1 MHNINHHIH
10 LKSLLSYKEFLIPGL
25 GSVVLYLFFAYF
37 LERSD
42 FLTLLLLYSG
52 LFYGACKIIQ
62 YTRFNFWVWALIGIT
77 VRVLFLPAMPNLSQ
91 DFYRFIW
98 DGRLLV
104 LGINPYI
111 FTPEQLASG
120 SQIAQDLISLDA
132 IPNAQMLIQGM
143 GNLNASHYS
152 NYPPINQLCF
162 ALAAV
167 FAKKSIL
174 GSVIGLRILIIG
186 ADLGILYFGK
196 KLLERLNLPVKNIF
210 WYFLNPFIIIELT
223 GNLHFEG
230 VMLFFVIWS
239 LYLLDKKRWVLAAI
253 ALGVSVSVKLL
264 PLLFLPLFYKYLAP
278 EGLFSKGFWKMKKF
292 YWVTLA
298 TIALCFAPFISKTF
312 ISNFSA
318 TIGLWFQSFE
328 FNASV
333 YYIIRWIGFQ
343 TIGWNIIATAGLILP
358 IVVFIC
364 IVLLSLFRKYNTTQ
378 NLITG
383 MLLAVSIYFL
393 LATTVHPWYI
403 ATPVLLSVFTKY
415 KFALLWSFMICFSY
429 AGYTATGFNEN
440 LLLVALEYSVVIS
453 VAIWELVIKKLP
465 KKGVV
470 I

>member
-1 MHNINHHIH
+1 M
-10 LKSLLSYKEFLIPGL
+10 LLYFL
-25 GSVVLYLFFAYF
+25 FAYF

-42 FLTLLLLYSG
+42 FLNLLLLYSG
-52 LFYGACKIIQ
+52 LFYAAWKIIQ
-62 YTRFNFWVWALIGIT
+62 HTKFNFWIWAVIGIT
-77 VRVLFLPAMPNLSQ
+77 ARVLFLPSIPNLSQ

-111 FTPEQLASG
+111 FSPEQLANGLLKATEPTSLE
-120 SQIAQDLISLDA
+120 AIS
-132 IPNAQMLIQGM
+132 NAKILIQGM
-143 GNLNASHYS
+143 GSLNASHYS

-162 ALAAV
+162 ALAAL
-167 FAKKSIL
+167 FAKTSIL
-174 GSVIGLRILIIG
+174 GSVVVLRIIIIG

-196 KLLERLNLPVKNIF
+196 KLLERLNLPAKNIF

-239 LYLLDKKRWVLAAI
+239 LYMLDKKRWVLAAI
-253 ALGVSVSVKLL
+253 LLGVSVSVKLL

-278 EGLFSKGFWKMKKF
+278 EGLFKKGFWKMKKF
-292 YWVTLA
+292 YWLTLVTIVF
-298 TIALCFAPFISKTF
+298 TFAPFASKTF

-343 TIGWNIIATAGLILP
+343 TVGWNIIATVGLILP
-358 IVVFIC
+358 MVVFIC
-364 IVLLSLFRKYNTTQ
+364 IVLLAVFRKYNTTQ
-378 NLITG
+378 KLITG
-383 MLLAVSIYFL
+383 ILLAVSIYFL

-415 KFALLWSFMICFSY
+415 KFPLLWSFMICFSY
-429 AGYTATGFNEN
+429 AAYGANGFNEN
-440 LLLVALEYSVVIS
+440 LLLVAIEYSVVIS
-453 VAIWELVIKKLP
+453 VALWEIFIKKLP
-465 KKGVV
+465 EKGVV
-470 I
+470 L

>member
-1 MHNINHHIH
+1 M
-10 LKSLLSYKEFLIPGL
+10 LLYFL
-25 GSVVLYLFFAYF
+25 FAYF

-42 FLTLLLLYSG
+42 FLNLLLLYSG
-52 LFYGACKIIQ
+52 LFYAAWKIIQ
-62 YTRFNFWVWALIGIT
+62 HTKFNFWIWAVIGIT
-77 VRVLFLPAMPNLSQ
+77 ARVLFLPSLPNLSQ

-111 FTPEQLASG
+111 FAPEQLVNGLLKATELTSLE
-120 SQIAQDLISLDA
+120 AIS
-132 IPNAQMLIQGM
+132 NAKVLIQGM
-143 GNLNASHYS
+143 GSLNASHYS

-162 ALAAV
+162 ALAAL
-167 FAKKSIL
+167 FAKTSIL
-174 GSVIGLRILIIG
+174 GSVVVLRIIIIG

-196 KLLERLNLPVKNIF
+196 KLLERLNLPAKNIF

-253 ALGVSVSVKLL
+253 LLGVSVSVKLL

-278 EGLFSKGFWKMKKF
+278 EGLFKKGFWKMKKF
-292 YWVTLA
+292 YWLTLA
-298 TIALCFAPFISKTF
+298 TIVFTFAPFASKTF

-343 TIGWNIIATAGLILP
+343 TVGWNIIATVGLILP
-358 IVVFIC
+358 MVVFIC
-364 IVLLSLFRKYNTTQ
+364 IVLLAVFRKYNTTQ
-378 NLITG
+378 KLITG

-403 ATPVLLSVFTKY
+403 ATPLLLSVFTKY
-415 KFALLWSFMICFSY
+415 KFPLLWSFMICFSY
-429 AGYTATGFNEN
+429 AAYGANGFNEN
-440 LLLVALEYSVVIS
+440 LSLVAIEYSVVIG
-453 VAIWELVIKKLP
+453 VALWEIFIKKTP
-465 KKGVV
+465 
-470 I
+470 

>member
-1 MHNINHHIH
+1 M
-10 LKSLLSYKEFLIPGL
+10 LLYFL
-25 GSVVLYLFFAYF
+25 FAYF

-42 FLTLLLLYSG
+42 FLNLLLLYSG
-52 LFYGACKIIQ
+52 LFYAAWKIIQ
-62 YTRFNFWVWALIGIT
+62 HTKFNFWIWAVIGIT
-77 VRVLFLPAMPNLSQ
+77 ARVLFLPSIPNLSQ

-98 DGRLLV
+98 DGRLLI
-104 LGINPYI
+104 LGINPYV
-111 FTPEQLASG
+111 FTPEQLANGLLKATELTSLE
-120 SQIAQDLISLDA
+120 AIS
-132 IPNAQMLIQGM
+132 NAKVLIQGM
-143 GNLNASHYS
+143 GSLNASHYS

-162 ALAAV
+162 ALAAL
-167 FAKKSIL
+167 FAKTSVL
-174 GSVIGLRILIIG
+174 GSVIVLRIIIIG

-196 KLLERLNLPVKNIF
+196 KLLERLNLPAKNIF

-253 ALGVSVSVKLL
+253 LLGVSVSVKLL

-278 EGLFSKGFWKMKKF
+278 DGLFKKGFWKMKKF

-298 TIALCFAPFISKTF
+298 TIVFTFAPFASKTF

-318 TIGLWFQSFE
+318 TIGLWFQNFE

-343 TIGWNIIATAGLILP
+343 TVGWNIIATVGLILP
-358 IVVFIC
+358 MVVFIC
-364 IVLLSLFRKYNTTQ
+364 IVLLAVFRKYNTTQ
-378 NLITG
+378 KLITG

-403 ATPVLLSVFTKY
+403 TTPLLLSVFTKY
-415 KFALLWSFMICFSY
+415 IFPLLWSFMICFSY
-429 AGYTATGFNEN
+429 AAYGANGFNEN
-440 LLLVALEYSVVIS
+440 LSLVAIEYSVVIS
-453 VAIWELVIKKLP
+453 VALWEIFIKKLP
-465 KKGVV
+465 EKGVV
-470 I
+470 L

>member
-1 MHNINHHIH
+1 M
-10 LKSLLSYKEFLIPGL
+10 LLYFI
-25 GSVVLYLFFAYF
+25 FAYF

-42 FLTLLLLYSG
+42 FLNLLLLYSG
-52 LFYGACKIIQ
+52 LFYAAWKIIQ
-62 YTRFNFWVWALIGIT
+62 YTKFNFWIWAVIGIT
-77 VRVLFLPAMPNLSQ
+77 ARVLFLPSIPNLSQ

-111 FTPEQLASG
+111 FTPEQLANGLLKATELTSLE
-120 SQIAQDLISLDA
+120 AIS
-132 IPNAQMLIQGM
+132 NAKVLIQGM
-143 GNLNASHYS
+143 GSLNASHYS
-152 NYPPINQLCF
+152 SYPPINQLCF
-162 ALAAV
+162 ALAAL
-167 FAKKSIL
+167 FAKTSIL
-174 GSVIGLRILIIG
+174 GSVVVLRIIIIG

-196 KLLERLNLPVKNIF
+196 KLLERLNLPTKNIF

-223 GNLHFEG
+223 GNLHFEA

-253 ALGVSVSVKLL
+253 LLGVSVSVKLL

-278 EGLFSKGFWKMKKF
+278 DGLFKKGFWKMKKF
-292 YWVTLA
+292 YWVTLT
-298 TIALCFAPFISKTF
+298 TIVITFAPFASKTF

-318 TIGLWFQSFE
+318 TIGLWFQNFE

-343 TIGWNIIATAGLILP
+343 TVGWNIIATVGLILP
-358 IVVFIC
+358 MVVFIC
-364 IVLLSLFRKYNTTQ
+364 IVLLAVFRKYNTTQ
-378 NLITG
+378 KLITG

-415 KFALLWSFMICFSY
+415 KFPLLWSFMICFSY
-429 AGYTATGFNEN
+429 AAYGANGFNEN
-440 LLLVALEYSVVIS
+440 LLLIAIEYSVVIS
-453 VAIWELVIKKLP
+453 VALWEIFIKKLP
-465 KKGVV
+465 EKGVV
-470 I
+470 L

>member
-1 MHNINHHIH
+1 M
-10 LKSLLSYKEFLIPGL
+10 LLYFL
-25 GSVVLYLFFAYF
+25 FAYF

-42 FLTLLLLYSG
+42 FLNLLLLYSG
-52 LFYGACKIIQ
+52 LFYAAWKIIQ
-62 YTRFNFWVWALIGIT
+62 HTKFNFWIWAVIGIT
-77 VRVLFLPAMPNLSQ
+77 ARVLFLPSLPNLSQ

-111 FTPEQLASG
+111 FAPEQLVNGLLKATELTSLE
-120 SQIAQDLISLDA
+120 AIS
-132 IPNAQMLIQGM
+132 NAKVLIQGM
-143 GNLNASHYS
+143 GSLNASHYS

-162 ALAAV
+162 ALAAL
-167 FAKKSIL
+167 FAKTSIL
-174 GSVIGLRILIIG
+174 GSVVVLRIIIIG

-196 KLLERLNLPVKNIF
+196 KLLERLNLPAKNIF

-239 LYLLDKKRWVLAAI
+239 LYMLDKKRWVLAAI
-253 ALGVSVSVKLL
+253 LLGVSVSVKLL

-278 EGLFSKGFWKMKKF
+278 EGLFKKGFWKMKKF

-298 TIALCFAPFISKTF
+298 TIVFTFAPFASKTF

-318 TIGLWFQSFE
+318 TIGLWFQNFE

-343 TIGWNIIATAGLILP
+343 TVGWNIIATVGLFLP
-358 IVVFIC
+358 MVVFIC
-364 IVLLSLFRKYNTTQ
+364 IVLLAVFRKYNTTQ
-378 NLITG
+378 KLITG

-415 KFALLWSFMICFSY
+415 KFPLLWSFMICFSY
-429 AGYTATGFNEN
+429 AAYGANGFNEN
-440 LLLVALEYSVVIS
+440 LLLVAIEYSVVIS
-453 VAIWELVIKKLP
+453 VALWEIFIKKLP
-465 KKGVV
+465 EKGV
-470 I
+470 IL

>member
-1 MHNINHHIH
+1 M
-10 LKSLLSYKEFLIPGL
+10 LLYFL
-25 GSVVLYLFFAYF
+25 FAYF

-42 FLTLLLLYSG
+42 FLNLLLLYSG
-52 LFYGACKIIQ
+52 LFYAAWKIIQ
-62 YTRFNFWVWALIGIT
+62 HTKFNFWIWAVIGIT
-77 VRVLFLPAMPNLSQ
+77 ARVLFLPSIPNLSQ

-98 DGRLLV
+98 DGRLLI
-104 LGINPYI
+104 LGINPYV
-111 FTPEQLASG
+111 FTPEQLANGLLKTTELTSLE
-120 SQIAQDLISLDA
+120 AIS
-132 IPNAQMLIQGM
+132 NAKVLIQGM
-143 GNLNASHYS
+143 GSLNASHYS

-162 ALAAV
+162 ALAAL
-167 FAKKSIL
+167 FAKTSVL
-174 GSVIGLRILIIG
+174 GSVIVLRIIIIG

-196 KLLERLNLPVKNIF
+196 KLLERLNLPTKNIF

-253 ALGVSVSVKLL
+253 LLGVSVSVKLL

-278 EGLFSKGFWKMKKF
+278 DGLFKKGFWKMKKF

-298 TIALCFAPFISKTF
+298 TIVFTFAPFASKTF

-318 TIGLWFQSFE
+318 TIGLWFQNFE

-343 TIGWNIIATAGLILP
+343 TVGWNIIATVGLILP
-358 IVVFIC
+358 MVVFIC
-364 IVLLSLFRKYNTTQ
+364 IVLLAVFRKYNTTQ
-378 NLITG
+378 KLITG

-403 ATPVLLSVFTKY
+403 TTPVLLSVFTKY
-415 KFALLWSFMICFSY
+415 IFPLLWSFMICFSY
-429 AGYTATGFNEN
+429 AAYGANGFNEN
-440 LLLVALEYSVVIS
+440 LSLVAIEYSVVIS
-453 VAIWELVIKKLP
+453 VALWEIFIKKLP
-465 KKGVV
+465 EKGVV
-470 I
+470 L

>member
-1 MHNINHHIH
+1 M
-10 LKSLLSYKEFLIPGL
+10 LLYFL
-25 GSVVLYLFFAYF
+25 FAYF

-42 FLTLLLLYSG
+42 FLNLLLLYSG
-52 LFYGACKIIQ
+52 LFYAAWKIIQ
-62 YTRFNFWVWALIGIT
+62 YTKFNFWIWAVIGIT
-77 VRVLFLPAMPNLSQ
+77 ARVLFLPSIPNLSQ

-98 DGRLLV
+98 DGRLLI
-104 LGINPYI
+104 LGINPYV
-111 FTPEQLASG
+111 FTPEQLANGLLKTTELTSFE
-120 SQIAQDLISLDA
+120 AIS
-132 IPNAQMLIQGM
+132 NAKILIQGM
-143 GNLNASHYS
+143 GSLNASHYS

-162 ALAAV
+162 ALAAL
-167 FAKKSIL
+167 FAKTSVL
-174 GSVIGLRILIIG
+174 GSVIVLRIIIIG

-196 KLLERLNLPVKNIF
+196 KLLERLNLPEKNIF

-253 ALGVSVSVKLL
+253 LLGVSVSVKLL

-278 EGLFSKGFWKMKKF
+278 DGLFKKGFWKMKKF

-298 TIALCFAPFISKTF
+298 TIVFTFAPFASKTF

-318 TIGLWFQSFE
+318 TIGLWFQNFE

-343 TIGWNIIATAGLILP
+343 TVGWNIIATVGLILP
-358 IVVFIC
+358 MVVFIC
-364 IVLLSLFRKYNTTQ
+364 IVLLAVFRKYNTTQ
-378 NLITG
+378 KLITG

-403 ATPVLLSVFTKY
+403 TTPLLLSVFTKY
-415 KFALLWSFMICFSY
+415 KFPLLWSFMICFSY
-429 AGYTATGFNEN
+429 AAYGANGFNEN
-440 LLLVALEYSVVIS
+440 LSLVAIEYSVVIG
-453 VAIWELVIKKLP
+453 VALWEIFIKKLP
-465 KKGVV
+465 EKGVV
-470 I
+470 L

>member
-1 MHNINHHIH
+1 M
-10 LKSLLSYKEFLIPGL
+10 LLYFL
-25 GSVVLYLFFAYF
+25 FAYF

-42 FLTLLLLYSG
+42 FLNLLLLYSG
-52 LFYGACKIIQ
+52 LFYGAWRIIQ
-62 YTRFNFWVWALIGIT
+62 HTKFNFWTWAVIGIT
-77 VRVLFLPAMPNLSQ
+77 ARVLFLPAIPNLSQ

-104 LGINPYI
+104 LGINPYV
-111 FTPEQLASG
+111 FSPQQLSNGILNTTGLTSLEA
-120 SQIAQDLISLDA
+120 IS
-132 IPNAQMLIQGM
+132 NAKVLIQGM
-143 GNLNASHYS
+143 GSLNASHYS

-162 ALAAV
+162 TLAAL

-174 GSVIGLRILIIG
+174 GSVVVLRIIIIG

-196 KLLERLNLPVKNIF
+196 KLLERLKLPVKNIF

-223 GNLHFEG
+223 GNLHFEA
-230 VMLFFVIWS
+230 VMLFFVIWA

-253 ALGVSVSVKLL
+253 LLGISVSVKLL

-278 EGLFSKGFWKMKKF
+278 EGLFKRGFWKMKKF
-292 YWVTLA
+292 YWVILA
-298 TIALCFAPFISKTF
+298 TTALCFAPFVTKTF

-343 TIGWNIIATAGLILP
+343 TIGWNIIATVGLILP
-358 IVVFIC
+358 MLVFIC
-364 IVLLSLFRKYNTTQ
+364 IMLLAIFKKYNTTQ
-378 NLITG
+378 KLITG
-383 MLLAVSIYFL
+383 MLLAISIYFL

-415 KFALLWSFMICFSY
+415 KFPLLWSFMICFSY
-429 AGYTATGFNEN
+429 AGYGANGFNEN
-440 LLLVALEYSVVIS
+440 LLLVAIEYCVVIG
-453 VAIWELVIKKLP
+453 VALWEIFIKKLP

-470 I
+470 K

>member
-1 MHNINHHIH
+1 M
-10 LKSLLSYKEFLIPGL
+10 LLYFL
-25 GSVVLYLFFAYF
+25 FAYF

-42 FLTLLLLYSG
+42 FLNLLLLYSG
-52 LFYGACKIIQ
+52 LFYAAWKIIQ
-62 YTRFNFWVWALIGIT
+62 YTKFNFWIWAVIGIT
-77 VRVLFLPAMPNLSQ
+77 ARVLFLPSIPNLSQ

-98 DGRLLV
+98 DGRLLIS
-104 LGINPYI
+104 GINPYV
-111 FTPEQLASG
+111 FTPEQLANGLLKTTELTSLE
-120 SQIAQDLISLDA
+120 AIS
-132 IPNAQMLIQGM
+132 NAKILIQGM
-143 GNLNASHYS
+143 GSLNASHYS

-162 ALAAV
+162 ALAAL
-167 FAKKSIL
+167 FAKTSVL
-174 GSVIGLRILIIG
+174 GSVIVLRIIIIG
-186 ADLGILYFGK
+186 SDLGILYFGK
-196 KLLERLNLPVKNIF
+196 KLLERLNLPTKNIF

-253 ALGVSVSVKLL
+253 LLGVSVSVKLL

-278 EGLFSKGFWKMKKF
+278 DGLFKKGFWKMKKF

-298 TIALCFAPFISKTF
+298 TIVFTFAPFASKTF

-318 TIGLWFQSFE
+318 TIGLWFQNFE

-343 TIGWNIIATAGLILP
+343 TVGWNIIATVGLILP
-358 IVVFIC
+358 MVVFIC
-364 IVLLSLFRKYNTTQ
+364 IVLLAVFRKYNTTQ
-378 NLITG
+378 KLITG

-415 KFALLWSFMICFSY
+415 KFPLLWSFMICFSY
-429 AGYTATGFNEN
+429 AAYGANGFNEN
-440 LLLVALEYSVVIS
+440 LSLVAIEYSVVIG
-453 VAIWELVIKKLP
+453 VALWEIFIKKLP
-465 KKGVV
+465 EKGVV
-470 I
+470 L

>member
-1 MHNINHHIH
+1 M
-10 LKSLLSYKEFLIPGL
+10 LLYFL
-25 GSVVLYLFFAYF
+25 FAYF

-42 FLTLLLLYSG
+42 FLNLLLLYSG
-52 LFYGACKIIQ
+52 LFYAAWKIIQ
-62 YTRFNFWVWALIGIT
+62 HTKFNFWIWAVIGIT
-77 VRVLFLPAMPNLSQ
+77 ARVLFLPSIPNLSQ

-111 FTPEQLASG
+111 FTPEQLANGLLKATEPTSLE
-120 SQIAQDLISLDA
+120 AIS
-132 IPNAQMLIQGM
+132 NAKILIQGM
-143 GNLNASHYS
+143 GSLNASHYS

-162 ALAAV
+162 ALAAL
-167 FAKKSIL
+167 FAKTSIL
-174 GSVIGLRILIIG
+174 GSVVVLRIIIIG

-196 KLLERLNLPVKNIF
+196 KLLERLNLPAKNIF

-253 ALGVSVSVKLL
+253 LLGVSVSVKLL

-278 EGLFSKGFWKMKKF
+278 EGLFKKGFWKMKKF
-292 YWVTLA
+292 YWVTLT
-298 TIALCFAPFISKTF
+298 TIVITFALFASKTF

-318 TIGLWFQSFE
+318 TIGLWFQNFE

-343 TIGWNIIATAGLILP
+343 TVGWNIIAKVGLILP
-358 IVVFIC
+358 MVVFIC
-364 IVLLSLFRKYNTTQ
+364 IVLLAVFRRYNTTQ
-378 NLITG
+378 KLITG

-415 KFALLWSFMICFSY
+415 KFPLLWSFMICFSY
-429 AGYTATGFNEN
+429 AAYGANGFNEN
-440 LLLVALEYSVVIS
+440 VLLIAIEYSVVIS
-453 VAIWELVIKKLP
+453 VALWEIFIKKLP
-465 KKGVV
+465 EKGVV
-470 I
+470 L

>member
-1 MHNINHHIH
+1 M
-10 LKSLLSYKEFLIPGL
+10 LLYFL
-25 GSVVLYLFFAYF
+25 FAYF

-42 FLTLLLLYSG
+42 FLNLLLLYSG
-52 LFYGACKIIQ
+52 LFYAAWKIIQ
-62 YTRFNFWVWALIGIT
+62 YTKFNFWIWAVIGIT
-77 VRVLFLPAMPNLSQ
+77 ARVLFLPSIPNLSQ

-98 DGRLLV
+98 DGRLLIS
-104 LGINPYI
+104 GINPYV
-111 FTPEQLASG
+111 FTPEQLANGLLKTTELTSLE
-120 SQIAQDLISLDA
+120 AIS
-132 IPNAQMLIQGM
+132 NAKILIQGM
-143 GNLNASHYS
+143 GSLNASHYS

-162 ALAAV
+162 ALAAL
-167 FAKKSIL
+167 FAKTSVL
-174 GSVIGLRILIIG
+174 GSVIVLRIIIIG

-196 KLLERLNLPVKNIF
+196 KLLERLNLPAKNIF

-253 ALGVSVSVKLL
+253 LLGVSVSVKLL

-278 EGLFSKGFWKMKKF
+278 DGLFKKGFWKMKKF

-298 TIALCFAPFISKTF
+298 TIVFTFAPFASKTF

-318 TIGLWFQSFE
+318 TIGLWFQNFE

-343 TIGWNIIATAGLILP
+343 TVGWNIIATVGLILP
-358 IVVFIC
+358 MVVFIC
-364 IVLLSLFRKYNTTQ
+364 IVLLAVFRKYNTTQ
-378 NLITG
+378 KLITG

-403 ATPVLLSVFTKY
+403 ATPLLLSVFTKY
-415 KFALLWSFMICFSY
+415 KFPLLWSFMICFSY
-429 AGYTATGFNEN
+429 TAYGANGFNEN
-440 LLLVALEYSVVIS
+440 LSLVAIEYSVVIG
-453 VAIWELVIKKLP
+453 VALWEIFIKKLP
-465 KKGVV
+465 EKGVV
-470 I
+470 L

>member
-1 MHNINHHIH
+1 M
-10 LKSLLSYKEFLIPGL
+10 LLYFL
-25 GSVVLYLFFAYF
+25 FAYF

-42 FLTLLLLYSG
+42 FLNLLLLYSG
-52 LFYGACKIIQ
+52 LFYAAWKIIQ
-62 YTRFNFWVWALIGIT
+62 YTKFNFWIWAVIGIT
-77 VRVLFLPAMPNLSQ
+77 ARVLFLPSIPNLSQ

-98 DGRLLV
+98 DGRLLI
-104 LGINPYI
+104 LGINPYV
-111 FTPEQLASG
+111 FTPEQLANGLLKTTELTSLE
-120 SQIAQDLISLDA
+120 AIS
-132 IPNAQMLIQGM
+132 NAKILIQGM
-143 GNLNASHYS
+143 GSLNASHYS

-162 ALAAV
+162 ALAAL
-167 FAKKSIL
+167 FAKTSVL
-174 GSVIGLRILIIG
+174 GSVIVLRIIIIG

-196 KLLERLNLPVKNIF
+196 KLLERLNLPAKNIF

-253 ALGVSVSVKLL
+253 LLGVSVSVKLL

-278 EGLFSKGFWKMKKF
+278 DGLFKKGFWKMKKF

-298 TIALCFAPFISKTF
+298 TIVFTFAPFASKTF

-318 TIGLWFQSFE
+318 TIGLWFQNFE

-343 TIGWNIIATAGLILP
+343 TVGWNIIATVGLILP
-358 IVVFIC
+358 MVVFIC
-364 IVLLSLFRKYNTTQ
+364 IVLLAVFRKYNTTQ
-378 NLITG
+378 KLITG

-403 ATPVLLSVFTKY
+403 ATPLLLSVFTKY
-415 KFALLWSFMICFSY
+415 KFPLLWSFMICFSY
-429 AGYTATGFNEN
+429 AAYGANGFNEN
-440 LLLVALEYSVVIS
+440 LSLVAIEYSVVIG
-453 VAIWELVIKKLP
+453 VALWEIFIKKLP
-465 KKGVV
+465 EKGVV
-470 I
+470 L

>member
-1 MHNINHHIH
+1 M
-10 LKSLLSYKEFLIPGL
+10 LLYFL
-25 GSVVLYLFFAYF
+25 FAYF

-42 FLTLLLLYSG
+42 FLNLLLLYSG
-52 LFYGACKIIQ
+52 LFYAAWKIIQ
-62 YTRFNFWVWALIGIT
+62 HTKFNFWIWAVIGIT
-77 VRVLFLPAMPNLSQ
+77 ARVLFLPSIPNLSQ

-98 DGRLLV
+98 DGRLLI
-104 LGINPYI
+104 LGINPYV
-111 FTPEQLASG
+111 FTPEQLANGLLKATELTSLE
-120 SQIAQDLISLDA
+120 AIS
-132 IPNAQMLIQGM
+132 NAKVLIQGM
-143 GNLNASHYS
+143 GSLNASHYS

-162 ALAAV
+162 ALAAL
-167 FAKKSIL
+167 FAKTSVL
-174 GSVIGLRILIIG
+174 GSVIVLRIIIIG

-196 KLLERLNLPVKNIF
+196 KLLERLNLPTKNIF

-253 ALGVSVSVKLL
+253 LLGVSVSVKLL

-278 EGLFSKGFWKMKKF
+278 DGLFKKGFWKMKKF

-298 TIALCFAPFISKTF
+298 TIVFTFAPFASKTF

-318 TIGLWFQSFE
+318 TIGLWFQNFE

-343 TIGWNIIATAGLILP
+343 TVGWNIIATVGLILP
-358 IVVFIC
+358 MVVFIC
-364 IVLLSLFRKYNTTQ
+364 IVLLAVFRKYNTTQ
-378 NLITG
+378 KLITG

-403 ATPVLLSVFTKY
+403 TTPVLLSVFTKY
-415 KFALLWSFMICFSY
+415 KFPLLWSFMICFSY
-429 AGYTATGFNEN
+429 AAYGANGFNEN
-440 LLLVALEYSVVIS
+440 LSLVAIEYSVVIS
-453 VAIWELVIKKLP
+453 VALWEIFIKKLP
-465 KKGVV
+465 EKGVV
-470 I
+470 L

>member
-1 MHNINHHIH
+1 M
-10 LKSLLSYKEFLIPGL
+10 LLYFL
-25 GSVVLYLFFAYF
+25 FAYF

-42 FLTLLLLYSG
+42 FLNLLLLYSG
-52 LFYGACKIIQ
+52 LFYAAWKIIQ
-62 YTRFNFWVWALIGIT
+62 YTKFNFWIWAVIGIT
-77 VRVLFLPAMPNLSQ
+77 ARVLFLPSIPNLSQ

-98 DGRLLV
+98 DGRLLI
-104 LGINPYI
+104 LGINPYV
-111 FTPEQLASG
+111 FTPEQLANGLLKTTELTSLE
-120 SQIAQDLISLDA
+120 AIS
-132 IPNAQMLIQGM
+132 NAKILIQGM
-143 GNLNASHYS
+143 GSLNASHYS

-162 ALAAV
+162 ALAAL
-167 FAKKSIL
+167 FAKTSVL
-174 GSVIGLRILIIG
+174 GSVIVLRIIIIG

-196 KLLERLNLPVKNIF
+196 KLLERLNLPAKNIF

-253 ALGVSVSVKLL
+253 LLGVSVSVKLL

-278 EGLFSKGFWKMKKF
+278 DGLFKKGFWKMKKF
-292 YWVTLA
+292 YWVTLT
-298 TIALCFAPFISKTF
+298 TIVFTFAPFASKTF

-318 TIGLWFQSFE
+318 TIGLWFQNFE

-343 TIGWNIIATAGLILP
+343 TVGWNIIATVGLILP
-358 IVVFIC
+358 MVVFIC
-364 IVLLSLFRKYNTTQ
+364 IVLLAVFRKYNTTQ
-378 NLITG
+378 KLITG

-415 KFALLWSFMICFSY
+415 KFPLLWSFMICFSY
-429 AGYTATGFNEN
+429 AAYGANGFNEN
-440 LLLVALEYSVVIS
+440 LSLVAIEYSVVIG
-453 VAIWELVIKKLP
+453 VALWEIFIKKLP
-465 KKGVV
+465 EKGVV
-470 I
+470 L

>member
-1 MHNINHHIH
+1 M
-10 LKSLLSYKEFLIPGL
+10 
-25 GSVVLYLFFAYF
+25 
-37 LERSD
+37 
-42 FLTLLLLYSG
+42 
-52 LFYGACKIIQ
+52 FYGAWRIIEF
-62 YTRFNFWVWALIGIT
+62 TKFNFWIWALLGIT
-77 VRVLFLPAMPNLSQ
+77 ARVLFLPAIPNLSQ

-98 DGRLLV
+98 DGRLLI
-104 LGINPYI
+104 LGINPYV
-111 FTPEQLASG
+111 FTPGQLANG
-120 SQIAQDLISLDA
+120 SQIAQDLISLDT
-132 IPNAQMLIQGM
+132 IPNAKALIQGM

-162 ALAAV
+162 ALAAL
-167 FAKKSIL
+167 FAKNSIL

-186 ADLGILYFGK
+186 ADIGILYFGK
-196 KLLERLNLPVKNIF
+196 KLLERLKMPVKNIF

-223 GNLHFEG
+223 GNLHFEA

-239 LYLLDKKRWVLAAI
+239 LYLLDTKRWVLAAI
-253 ALGVSVSVKLL
+253 TLGISISVKLV
-264 PLLFLPLFYKYLAP
+264 PLLFLPLFYKYLVP
-278 EGLFSKGFWKMKKF
+278 KGLFGKGFWKMKKF

-298 TIALCFAPFISKTF
+298 TIVLCFAPFVSKTF
-312 ISNFSA
+312 ITNFSA

-343 TIGWNIIATAGLILP
+343 TIGWNIIATVGLILT

-364 IVLLSLFRKYNTTQ
+364 VVLLSLFRKYNTTQ
-378 NLITG
+378 NLIIG

-403 ATPVLLSVFTKY
+403 ATPLLLCVFTNY
-415 KFALLWSFMICFSY
+415 RYAVLWSFMICFSY
-429 AGYTATGFNEN
+429 SAYRPEGFEEN
-440 LLLVALEYSVVIS
+440 LLLVAIQYSVVIC
-453 VAIWELVIKKLP
+453 VALWELLIKKLP